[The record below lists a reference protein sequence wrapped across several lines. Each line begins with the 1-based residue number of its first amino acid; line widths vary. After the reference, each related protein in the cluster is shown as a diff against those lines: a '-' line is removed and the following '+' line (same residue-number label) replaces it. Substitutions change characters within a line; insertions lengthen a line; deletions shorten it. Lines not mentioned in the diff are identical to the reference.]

1 MEAHEFVAVSDD
13 ALVTAA
19 REGAVTRSLG
29 FHGLTVVLEF
39 REDLGAVVDLEDS
52 GYVGEGFGFGPTRF
66 EDDLDD
72 VVTRVGS
79 G

>member
-1 MEAHEFVAVSDD
+1 MEAHELVSVGDA
-13 ALVTAA
+13 ALVAAA
-19 REGAVTRSLG
+19 RMGAVTRRLG
-29 FHGLTVVLEF
+29 LHGLAVLFEF
-39 REDLGAVVDLEDS
+39 GEDLGAVVDLENA
-52 GYVGEGFGFGPTRF
+52 GYGWEWLGFGPTRF

>member
-1 MEAHEFVAVSDD
+1 MEAHELVAVGDA
-13 ALVTAA
+13 ALVAAA
-19 REGAVTRSLG
+19 REGAVTRRLG
-29 FHGLTVVLEF
+29 LDGLAVLLELG
-39 REDLGAVVDLEDS
+39 EDLGAVVDLEDA
-52 GYVGEGFGFGPTRF
+52 GHVGEGFGFGPTRF

>member
-1 MEAHEFVAVSDD
+1 MESHEFVAVGDH
-13 ALVTAA
+13 ALVATA
-19 REGAVTRSLG
+19 RKGAVTRRLG
-29 FHGLTVVLEF
+29 LDVLAVLFEF

-52 GYVGEGFGFGPTRF
+52 GYVGEGFGFRPTRF

>member
-1 MEAHEFVAVSDD
+1 MEAHELVAVGDA
-13 ALVTAA
+13 ALVAAA
-19 REGAVTRSLG
+19 REGAVTCR
-29 FHGLTVVLEF
+29 FGLHDLAVLLEL
-39 REDLGAVVDLEDS
+39 REDLWAVVDLEDA
-52 GYVGEGFGFGPTRF
+52 GYGGGGFGFRPTRF